1 MKNILLIGKNSF
13 LAKAFNFLNKENFY
27 SHREFKKIKFEKY
40 DKLILLSMPNK
51 YFVEKEKNFFFEKKI
66 LKKFIN
72 KEIHYI
78 SSSKLYPTKPR
89 CSEKIKKLNIKLP
102 YTYNKYMVEKLIKK
116 NTKKYFIYRLSNVFL
131 KNSYSKNTFFDLLY
145 KNYHNFK
152 KIDFNIN
159 LKSEKDFI
167 SISSLKIIFKM
178 MLHDRIEYG
187 LYNVGSEKGLNMKK
201 VITLFLGKKVFKDA
215 KTIKTGKKIVSQTL
229 DISKITNLL
238 KINKKDIIR
247 ETIREL
253 KK

>member
-1 MKNILLIGKNSF
+1 MKNILVIGKNSL
-13 LAKAFNFLNKENFY
+13 LAKAFNFINKENFY
-27 SHREFKKIKFEKY
+27 SYKDLKKIKFKNY
-40 DKLILLSMPNK
+40 NKLILLSMPNR
-51 YFVEKEKNFFFEKKI
+51 YFEKKEKNFFFEKKI

-78 SSSKLYPTKPR
+78 SSSKLYPIKPK

-116 NTKKYFIYRLSNVFL
+116 NTKKYFIYRVSNVFL

-145 KNYHNFK
+145 KNYHNFN
-152 KIDFNIN
+152 KIDFNIS
-159 LKSEKDFI
+159 LKSQKDFI
-167 SISSLKIIFKM
+167 SINSLKIIFKM
-178 MLHDRIEYG
+178 MLNDRNEYG
-187 LYNVGSEKGLNMKK
+187 LYNIGSEKGLNMKK
-201 VITLFLGKKVFKDA
+201 VITYFLGKKVFKDA
-215 KTIKTGKKIVSQTL
+215 KMIKTGKKIVSQTL

-238 KINKKDIIR
+238 KIDKKDIIK